1 VNLDAAPPACI
12 AEHCTNQ
19 LRDHEQAQ
27 WICTACIRDIRR
39 WLAELPNQM
48 IVLRASMHREITG
61 SPVRG
66 GTQASAPIPP
76 REDTL
81 NLTGPASPGDVHDP
95 HGDQEGPLPITATL
109 GAWVCIILEE
119 SPNAPA
125 PTTWTAEALALW
137 IDAHL
142 PFAARRQWAGELRGE
157 LWDMI
162 SLVRRITKV
171 RPQKRPVT
179 RPCPKCSCLTLTKED
194 HDLYVRCGNQVCEA
208 VFTEAELNDDAQR
221 RAEQAAA

>member
-1 VNLDAAPPACI
+1 VNTAAPCCT
-12 AEHCTNQ
+12 AERCTNQ
-19 LRDHEQAQ
+19 LRDHEAGQYL
-27 WICTACIRDIRR
+27 CTPCVRDIRQ

-66 GTQASAPIPP
+66 GTKSSPPMPP

-81 NLTGPASPGDVHDP
+81 NLLGPAAPGNVCDP
-95 HGDQEGPLPITATL
+95 HMDQEGALPLTATL
-109 GAWVCIILEE
+109 GAWVCLILEE

-125 PTTWTAEALALW
+125 PAVWTAEALALW
-137 IDAHL
+137 LDGHL
-142 PFAARRQWAGELRGE
+142 GWAVQQKWACELRAE

-162 SLVRRITKV
+162 SAVRRITRC

-179 RPCPKCSCLTLTKED
+179 RPCPKCACLTLTKKD
-194 HDLYVRCGNQVCEA
+194 HDLYVRCGNETCEA
-208 VFTEAELNDDAQR
+208 VFTEAELNDDAAR
-221 RAEQAAA
+221 RAHTAAA